1 MLHLE
6 PFDQSTSIVPLLIK
20 SMVQVAAITPAEEHI
35 QWDSMGWT
43 STEFYKAEAIQYVI
57 SFLLKLKCSV
67 NYI

>member
-43 STEFYKAEAIQYVI
+43 STEFIKYVI
-57 SFLLKLKCSV
+57 FFLLKLKCSV